1 MEQRQQTL
9 REAQQ
14 EQAHQEEGLMESVLI
29 VDPDVAVHEQLEQM
43 LQGLFVLRHAR
54 TAAEALDAIGRQ
66 RPNLIIS
73 EVDLLDSSGL
83 ELCEWVRGNAA
94 TARIPFLLLTTRS
107 EINDKVAGFLA
118 GADDY
123 VVKPIDARFFSARIR
138 LLFRLKALEQKPSP
152 GNTSPPQPPGS
163 PFPRPERFKTD

>member
-1 MEQRQQTL
+1 MDQHKQAL
-9 REAQQ
+9 REAQP
-14 EQAHQEEGLMESVLI
+14 EAAHQEEGFMESVLI

-54 TAAEALDAIGRQ
+54 MAAEALDAIGRQ

-73 EVDLLDSSGL
+73 EVDLPDGTGL
-83 ELCEWVRGNAA
+83 ALCEWVRATAA
-94 TARIPFLLLTTRS
+94 TSRIPFLLLTTRS
-107 EINDKVAGFLA
+107 EIDDKVSGFLA

-123 VVKPIDARFFSARIR
+123 VVKPIDPRFFSARIR

-152 GNTSPPQPPGS
+152 GNTPPPHPPGS
-163 PFPRPERFKTD
+163 PLPRPERFPKD